1 MVVPNAEANSQGET
15 VEYDKL
21 NERLTH
27 LEGQVYRLL
36 VALCCA
42 LSVILVLIFYNR
54 QPYFFDEA
62 GLGDAFLRMVATV
75 ASSFVVGWPIVRWV
89 VGKKSE

>member
-1 MVVPNAEANSQGET
+1 M
-15 VEYDKL
+15 EYDKL
-21 NERLTH
+21 NARLTY

-42 LSVILVLIFYNR
+42 LSVILVFIFYDR
-54 QPYFFDEA
+54 QPYFFNQDLDLSTLVGRIVGTA
-62 GLGDAFLRMVATV
+62 
-75 ASSFVVGWPIVRWV
+75 ASSFVVGWPIVWWI

>member
-1 MVVPNAEANSQGET
+1 MVVPKAEATSQGGT
-15 VEYDKL
+15 VDNDKL

-27 LEGQVYRLL
+27 LEEQVYRLL

-42 LSVILVLIFYNR
+42 LSVILVFIFYDR
-54 QPYFFDEA
+54 RPYFFDED
-62 GLGDAFLRMVATV
+62 LGAVFLKMIATV

-89 VGKKSE
+89 VGKKEE

>member
-1 MVVPNAEANSQGET
+1 MDN
-15 VEYDKL
+15 DKL
-21 NERLTH
+21 NDRLTH
-27 LEGQVYRLL
+27 LEGQVSRLL

-42 LSVILVLIFYNR
+42 LSVILVFIFYER
-54 QPYFFDEA
+54 RPYFFDQD
-62 GLGDAFLRMVATV
+62 LGDAFVRMIGTI

>member
-1 MVVPNAEANSQGET
+1 MEDDVAKGKGT
-15 VEYDKL
+15 LDIDKL
-21 NERLTH
+21 GERLTH

-54 QPYFFDEA
+54 EPYFIDRDIATSLIRVA
-62 GLGDAFLRMVATV
+62 GTVGSAFL
-75 ASSFVVGWPIVRWV
+75 VGWPIVRWV
-89 VGKKSE
+89 VGKKSEHL

>member
-1 MVVPNAEANSQGET
+1 MDN
-15 VEYDKL
+15 DKL

-42 LSVILVLIFYNR
+42 LSVILVIIFNDR
-54 QPYFFDEA
+54 QPYLSYES
-62 GLGDAFLRMVATV
+62 LGDAVLRMIAII
-75 ASSFVVGWPIVRWV
+75 SSSVVVGWPIVRWV

>member
-1 MVVPNAEANSQGET
+1 MDI
-15 VEYDKL
+15 DKL
-21 NERLTH
+21 GERLTH

-54 QPYFFDEA
+54 QPYYTDQDIGTLLIRVA
-62 GLGDAFLRMVATV
+62 GTVGSAFL
-75 ASSFVVGWPIVRWV
+75 VGWPIVRWV
-89 VGKKSE
+89 VGRKSEPG

>member
-1 MVVPNAEANSQGET
+1 MDN
-15 VEYDKL
+15 DKL
-21 NERLTH
+21 NQRLTY

-54 QPYFFDEA
+54 QPFFFD
-62 GLGDAFLRMVATV
+62 GDLGQAFLRMGATV
-75 ASSFVVGWPIVRWV
+75 TSSFVVGWPIVRWV